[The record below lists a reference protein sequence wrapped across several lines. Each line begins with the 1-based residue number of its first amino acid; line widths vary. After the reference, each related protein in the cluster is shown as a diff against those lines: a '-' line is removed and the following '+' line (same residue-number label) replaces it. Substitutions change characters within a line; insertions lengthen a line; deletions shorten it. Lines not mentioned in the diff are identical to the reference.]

1 MANKIDESSQTVQ
14 THLGIIQNVI
24 SRMAANSSSCKSWC
38 ITLVAAILVVIADK
52 NNSKLAMIAYIPTF
66 LFLLLDA
73 HYLALEKGFRISYNA
88 FVAKLHKEQLVSE
101 DFYVISP
108 NGNIFLMT
116 LKSMGSFSIWP
127 FYLTLAAMIFIG
139 MKVLFK

>member
-1 MANKIDESSQTVQ
+1 MTNKIDESSQTVQ

-52 NNSKLAMIAYIPTF
+52 NNSKLALIAYIPTF

-88 FVAKLHKEQLVSE
+88 FVSKLHKGELASE

-108 NGNIFLMT
+108 KGNIFLMT
-116 LKSMGSFSIWP
+116 LQSMGSFSIWP

>member
-1 MANKIDESSQTVQ
+1 MTSKIDESSQTVQ

-52 NNSKLAMIAYIPTF
+52 NNSKLALIAYIPTF

-73 HYLALEKGFRISYNA
+73 HYLALEKGFRIS
-88 FVAKLHKEQLVSE
+88 L
-101 DFYVISP
+101 
-108 NGNIFLMT
+108 
-116 LKSMGSFSIWP
+116 
-127 FYLTLAAMIFIG
+127 
-139 MKVLFK
+139 

>member
-1 MANKIDESSQTVQ
+1 MPNQIDESSQTVQ

-24 SRMAANSSSCKSWC
+24 SRMASNSSSCKSWC

-52 NNSKLAMIAYIPTF
+52 SNSKLALIAYIPTF
-66 LFLLLDA
+66 LFLSLDA

-88 FVAKLHKEQLVSE
+88 FVAKLHKGQLVSE
-101 DFYVISP
+101 DFYNILP
-108 NGNIFLMT
+108 KGNIFLMT
-116 LKSMGSFSIWP
+116 LQSMVSFSIWP